1 MKILKLIF
9 ILFLAYNLAYSTTKE
24 TSHGD
29 YEITN
34 NLLVGGTVGVGTT
47 GTLDSIH
54 EVDGA
59 EGLPVLTVTG
69 NTTLDNTHSTII
81 GDTNGS
87 DITITLPTAT
97 SAFNSTDGIG
107 RIYNIIAHYDNI
119 QNVIVEG
126 NGIESINGASDIT
139 LSAEEIL
146 TVQPT
151 NVEWFIVY

>member
-1 MKILKLIF
+1 MKILKIVIISFLIYSF
-9 ILFLAYNLAYSTTKE
+9 AYGTTKE

-34 NLLVGGTVGVGTT
+34 NLVVGETVGVGTT

-59 EGLPVLTVTG
+59 EGLAVLTVTG

-87 DITITLPTAT
+87 AITITLPTAT

-107 RIYNIIAHYDNI
+107 RIYNITAHYDNT

-126 NGIESINGASDIT
+126 NGVENINGASDVT

-151 NVEWFIVY
+151 NTEWFIVY

>member
-9 ILFLAYNLAYSTTKE
+9 ILFLTYNLAYGTTKE

-34 NLLVGGTVGVGTT
+34 NLVVGETVGVGTT
-47 GTLDSIH
+47 DTLDSIH

-59 EGLPVLTVTG
+59 EGLAVLTVTG

-107 RIYNIIAHYDNI
+107 RIYNITAHYDNVR
-119 QNVIVEG
+119 NVIVDG
-126 NGIESINGASDIT
+126 NGVENINGASDVT
-139 LSAEEIL
+139 LAAEEIL
-146 TVQPT
+146 TIQSI
-151 NVEWFIVY
+151 NSEWFIVY